1 MIERGRISLTDT
13 VYVRLG
19 VVRSEVEPRSCPAA
33 QLCAPRE
40 AGSRALMAASHALA
54 SALYISSVDETWS
67 VSLTPPY
74 ARPSGEIAADL
85 SIELVDASP
94 QAFARAEDLLMRTV
108 EDLRWT

>member
-1 MIERGRISLTDT
+1 VIERRRVSLTET

-54 SALYISSVDETWS
+54 SALYIASPDETWS

-74 ARPSGEIAADL
+74 ALGGAQIGADL

-94 QAFARAEDLLMRTV
+94 HALARAEEVLSRTV